1 MKTKLKGTIEFKVNE
16 EKRTVACKLVAHGK
30 NFFGIAKCLDTDTFD
45 VEKGKVLAQMRAT
58 IKQRSFDL
66 KLTRQFITILRIIIK
81 ELQKILF
88 WMCFATFYAFYTDSK
103 KKKEKAQLAHI
114 RDLKRRIKEF

>member
-16 EKRTVACKLVAHGK
+16 EKRTVACRLVAHGK

-58 IKQRSFDL
+58 LKQRTFDL
-66 KLTRQFITILRIIIK
+66 KLTRQFINVLEHHQRITEDYFGCVSPHYMRSIQTAK
-81 ELQKILF
+81 EE
-88 WMCFATFYAFYTDSK
+88 
-103 KKKEKAQLAHI
+103 EKAQLAHI

>member
-16 EKRTVACKLVAHGK
+16 EKRTVACRLVAHGK

-58 IKQRSFDL
+58 LKQRTFDL
-66 KLTRQFITILRIIIK
+66 KLTRQFINVLEHHQRITEDYFGCVSPHYMRSIQTAK
-81 ELQKILF
+81 EE
-88 WMCFATFYAFYTDSK
+88 
-103 KKKEKAQLAHI
+103 EKAQLAHI
-114 RDLKRRIKEF
+114 RDLNRRIREF